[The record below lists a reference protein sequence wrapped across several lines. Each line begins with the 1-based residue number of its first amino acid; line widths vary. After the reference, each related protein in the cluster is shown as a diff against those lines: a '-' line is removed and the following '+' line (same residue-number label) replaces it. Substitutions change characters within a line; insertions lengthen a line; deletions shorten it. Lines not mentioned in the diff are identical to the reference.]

1 MLVACNQEASQ
12 DGAADQ
18 SNPTAMREE
27 QARSRRRWR
36 RARRPRWHRSPGR
49 PAWIWQRV
57 GRVRP
62 DEVDLS
68 AQAPRDPSQVPVTDT
83 AAAPSMLIRTGNAQ
97 LEVDSLEIAMQQ
109 VRDLAQRLGG
119 YIANTQLSSGRDQIR
134 SATMEMKL
142 PVARWTQALEG
153 LKPIGK
159 VEALNEF
166 TQDVGEEYVDVT
178 ARVQNAKRLEARLI
192 ELLANRTGRLSDVLS
207 VERELA
213 RVREEIERYE
223 GRLRYLRTR
232 ASMSTMSVTVH
243 EAFPVVSARGETGVL
258 GDAFK
263 QAWRNF
269 VGFIAGIISLTG
281 ILIPLAAIGVVAWLV
296 WRRWWRRRPPRPDA
310 PPSTVL
316 NRRGRERWRS
326 PNARW
331 DSSVSSRATT
341 RKRGSKRIATSTR
354 PKCARQ

>member
-1 MLVACNQEASQ
+1 MIIPAKRTLVFVAAAILVACDQSPQARSDRTEEMPGFSPVQTEKDFGPAPAAPPTASVGGTAGRRE
-12 DGAADQ
+12 GAADAAA
-18 SNPTAMREE
+18 N
-27 QARSRRRWR
+27 QAS
-36 RARRPRWHRSPGR
+36 G
-49 PAWIWQRV
+49 
-57 GRVRP
+57 
-62 DEVDLS
+62 
-68 AQAPRDPSQVPVTDT
+68 RDPSQVRVTDS
-83 AAAPSMLIRTGNAQ
+83 AVAPSMLIRTGNAQ
-97 LEVDSLEIAMQQ
+97 IEVDSLEIAMQQ

-119 YIANTQLSSGRDQIR
+119 FVANTQLSSGRDQIR
-134 SATMEMKL
+134 SATMELKV
-142 PVARWTQALEG
+142 PAARWNDVVSG

-166 TQDVGEEYVDVT
+166 VEDVGEEYVDVT

-192 ELLANRTGRLSDVLS
+192 ELLANRTGRLSDVLA

-232 ASMSTMSVTVH
+232 AAMSSMSVTVH

-281 ILIPLAAIGVVAWLV
+281 ILIPLAVLGFLAWLA
-296 WRRWWRRRPPRPDA
+296 WRRWWPRRPPRSDA
-310 PPSTVL
+310 P
-316 NRRGRERWRS
+316 G
-326 PNARW
+326 
-331 DSSVSSRATT
+331 TT
-341 RKRGSKRIATSTR
+341 A
-354 PKCARQ
+354 

>member
-1 MLVACNQEASQ
+1 VTDVQGARREASHLMALGGAVH
-12 DGAADQ
+12 DVYHTLIMLTPSIRSLLLVVCGLLIACGDSAPSRTDASFGKAGGEREMAAVGAA
-18 SNPTAMREE
+18 PPATPA
-27 QARSRRRWR
+27 
-36 RARRPRWHRSPGR
+36 R
-49 PAWIWQRV
+49 PAS
-57 GRVRP
+57 
-62 DEVDLS
+62 DADLS
-68 AQAPRDPSQVPVTDT
+68 QQTTGRDPSQVPVSDT

-97 LEVDSLEIAMQQ
+97 IEVDSLEIAMQQ

-119 YIANTQLSSGRDQIR
+119 FIANTQLSSGRDQIR
-134 SATMEMKL
+134 SASMEMKI
-142 PVARWTQALEG
+142 PVARWTQVLEG

-178 ARVQNAKRLEARLI
+178 ARVQNAKRLEGRLI

-232 ASMSTMSVTVH
+232 AAMSSMSVTVH

-281 ILIPLAAIGVVAWLV
+281 ILIPLAAIGVLAWLV
-296 WRRWWRRRPPRPDA
+296 WRRWWRRRPPPRSDA
-310 PPSTVL
+310 PPST
-316 NRRGRERWRS
+316 
-326 PNARW
+326 A
-331 DSSVSSRATT
+331 
-341 RKRGSKRIATSTR
+341 
-354 PKCARQ
+354 

>member
-1 MLVACNQEASQ
+1 MLTPSIRTFAFAAAALLIACDSQSSRTDATSGSEGRPIAMDQQAARREEAMRMRQEKAAAEVAPMP
-12 DGAADQ
+12 AAP
-18 SNPTAMREE
+18 PTASVGSALGRGGSTTMDAVSVE
-27 QARSRRRWR
+27 Q
-36 RARRPRWHRSPGR
+36 PQQG
-49 PAWIWQRV
+49 
-57 GRVRP
+57 
-62 DEVDLS
+62 
-68 AQAPRDPSQVPVTDT
+68 RDPSQARVTDT
-83 AAAPSMLIRTGNAQ
+83 AAAPSMLIRTGNSQ
-97 LEVDSLEIAMQQ
+97 IEVDSLEIAMQQ

-119 YIANTQLSSGRDQIR
+119 FVANTQLSSGRDQIR
-134 SATMEMKL
+134 SAMMELKV
-142 PVARWTQALEG
+142 PAARWNDVVAG

-159 VEALNEF
+159 VEALNEYVE
-166 TQDVGEEYVDVT
+166 DVGEEYVDVT

-232 ASMSTMSVTVH
+232 AAMSSMSVTVH

-281 ILIPLAAIGVVAWLV
+281 ILIPLAVLGLLAWLA
-296 WRRWWRRRPPRPDA
+296 WRKWWPRQPP
-310 PPSTVL
+310 PP
-316 NRRGRERWRS
+316 
-326 PNARW
+326 
-331 DSSVSSRATT
+331 
-341 RKRGSKRIATSTR
+341 
-354 PKCARQ
+354 PKEA